1 MILNL
6 HILDGVLVR
15 HKQFITIIC
24 NNNELFIKHNKALFR
39 GTAKTSVCQF
49 KDSNFD
55 LLNYSSKKTL
65 QSQVRGPSLGLTCWF
80 CEVRIVCIR
89 SF

>member
-39 GTAKTSVCQF
+39 GTAKTFVLS
-49 KDSNFD
+49 
-55 LLNYSSKKTL
+55 
-65 QSQVRGPSLGLTCWF
+65 
-80 CEVRIVCIR
+80 I
-89 SF
+89 